1 MLSSSIPL
9 NNFIS
14 YPFFSKKNRI
24 KSNTGLINSEIIA
37 LAFSKIID
45 RENFASTVI
54 DPFKSNLHTT
64 SAPTFLI
71 SDEIYTLTF
80 SFLFLSPVNFL
91 TRPELSEYGSL
102 LPVVD
107 ILSAY
112 NL

>member
-1 MLSSSIPL
+1 MLSSSMPL

-14 YPFFSKKNRI
+14 YPFFSKKPRI

-91 TRPELSEYGSL
+91 TRPALSEYGNL